1 MLQYFE
7 FLDVRKTEVIG
18 IMNCLKNC
26 LFKIEHTNVLLK
38 VYTWAGEKMP
48 QQGMSCQD
56 VYFCIYTF
64 VFILLRITHHLHHF
78 C

>member
-38 VYTWAGEKMP
+38 VYTWAGEKCLSKECLVRMYIF
-48 QQGMSCQD
+48 
-56 VYFCIYTF
+56 VYI
-64 VFILLRITHHLHHF
+64 HLF
-78 C
+78 LYF